1 MLYRNSNIY
10 MRSVHV
16 ISIHH
21 MPLATRY
28 SCCFSSFS
36 LRTLNYSA
44 AIFHLIQAAIVL
56 GIIQHLVSK
65 ESSSSHGGAHS
76 LRSGVYQIRK
86 SLFVIQSSAPTAVH
100 DEIWHNGHVSTK
112 CSLPPIQIYNV
123 SDLVQKQQE
132 ALNPLFAEIIKY
144 NNVSDLFKNQ
154 ALNHTEALVPLIA
167 EILKNNNNKDMIT
180 RDVML
185 SSFAAPNGMIVNAQ
199 RNDIF
204 MFEDMYVIP
213 HSITVGD
220 LDTRYII
227 FSFFL
232 LSGLFQLA
240 DGVILGA
247 YTDTEA
253 GQMPRLLRFVEYS
266 FSASIMILA
275 IAVQT
280 GVTDIYALCGIF
292 TLIFTTNMLG
302 LIAEVFC
309 CCAESLCAS
318 SLLYA
323 KKIDSI
329 MPIPFV
335 WLWTLPHFLGWI
347 TCIIGYAPLLDS
359 YLHSTQC
366 SDRGPPGFVNVIV
379 FLEFVLFSSFGL
391 VQFYSLYYRTER
403 LLNPENN
410 SAASRNILRQS
421 VSYNQ
426 VPYSADPQEIN
437 QSITVTQPASISE
450 QADYA
455 YIMLSFVAKTLLA
468 WLILAPVIM
477 NA

>member
-21 MPLATRY
+21 MHLATSY
-28 SCCFSSFS
+28 FCCFSSFS

-56 GIIQHLVSK
+56 GLIQHLVSK
-65 ESSSSHGGAHS
+65 ESSSHGGAHS

-86 SLFVIQSSAPTAVH
+86 SLFVIQSSAPTAVD
-100 DEIWHNGHVSTK
+100 DEIWHNGHVNTK
-112 CSLPPIQIYNV
+112 CSLPPVQIYNV
-123 SDLVQKQQE
+123 SDMLKKQLE
-132 ALNPLFAEIIKY
+132 ALNPLLTEILKY
-144 NNVSDLFKNQ
+144 NNVSKNQ
-154 ALNHTEALVPLIA
+154 VVNHTEALTPLLT
-167 EILKNNNNKDMIT
+167 EILKDNNNKDMMT
-180 RDVML
+180 RDVMI
-185 SSFAAPNGMIVNAQ
+185 SSFGAPNGMIVNAK

-213 HSITVGD
+213 QSITVGD

-247 YTDTEA
+247 YTDTDA

-292 TLIFTTNMLG
+292 TLIFTTNILG

-379 FLEFVLFSSFGL
+379 FLEFVLFSSFGF

-403 LLNPENN
+403 LLNPENTS
-410 SAASRNILRQS
+410 SATRNISRQS

-426 VPYSADPQEIN
+426 VSFSADAQDVN
-437 QSITVTQPASISE
+437 LSMTAAQPASISE

>member
-10 MRSVHV
+10 MRYLRV

-28 SCCFSSFS
+28 FCCFSSFS

-65 ESSSSHGGAHS
+65 ESSSHGGAHS

-86 SLFVIQSSAPTAVH
+86 SLFVIQSTAPTAVN

-112 CSLPPIQIYNV
+112 CSLPPVQIYNV
-123 SDLVQKQQE
+123 SDLV
-132 ALNPLFAEIIKY
+132 
-144 NNVSDLFKNQ
+144 KNQ
-154 ALNHTEALVPLIA
+154 ALNPLIA
-167 EILKNNNNKDMIT
+167 EILKENNAKDVIT
-180 RDVML
+180 RDVMI
-185 SSFAAPNGMIVNAQ
+185 SSFAAPNGMIVNTQ

-213 HSITVGD
+213 QSINVGD

-247 YTDTEA
+247 YTDTET

-309 CCAESLCAS
+309 CCAESLCSS

-379 FLEFVLFSSFGL
+379 FLEFVLFSSFGF

-403 LLNPENN
+403 LLNPENS

-421 VSYNQ
+421 VSYIQ
-426 VPYSADPQEIN
+426 VPYSTDPQDVN
-437 QSITVTQPASISE
+437 LSMPAAQLVSISE